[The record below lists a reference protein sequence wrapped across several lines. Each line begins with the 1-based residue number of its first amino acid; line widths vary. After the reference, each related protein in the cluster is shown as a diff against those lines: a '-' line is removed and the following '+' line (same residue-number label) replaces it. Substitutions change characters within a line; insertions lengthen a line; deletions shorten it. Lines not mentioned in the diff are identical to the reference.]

1 MELTFG
7 LIVGNRGFFP
17 DKLAEEGRDRMI
29 KVLEEEGFKVIC
41 PSKEETKL
49 GTVETWEDAK
59 KCAEIFKSN
68 RDKIDGII
76 VSLPN
81 FGDEKGVA
89 NTIRLSELNVPIL
102 IQAFRDRSNALDL
115 PNRGDAFCGKISV
128 CNNLYQYRIPF
139 SLTSL
144 HTVDP
149 EEDSFKNDLRWF
161 AGVCRIIRGLR
172 NLKVGAIGARPNAF
186 NTVRYSEKILESYG
200 ISVETIDLSEVIAK
214 VNMLKS
220 SDPIIKEEIEDIKGY
235 ANVEKVPTDRLEL
248 LAKLSLV
255 IKDWVKEN
263 DIKAIALQC
272 WTSIEYNLS
281 IMPCV
286 VMSILSDRLVPSA
299 CEVDITGAV
308 SMYILQLASH
318 TPSALVDWNNNYDY
332 EEDKA
337 IIFHCGNLPRSV
349 LDIREV
355 SYGDII
361 GGTVGKENAYG
372 ICVGKVKPGP
382 LTFARITTDDI
393 CGDIKAYVG
402 EGEVVQ
408 DIADTFGA
416 SGIVKINRLQELMHY
431 VCKNGFEH
439 HVAINRS
446 SVARIIYE
454 ALENYMGIN
463 TYWHR

>member
-17 DKLAEEGRDRMI
+17 DRLAEEGRDRMI

-59 KCAEIFKSN
+59 KCAEIFKGN

-161 AGVCRIIRGLR
+161 AGVCRIIKGLK

-220 SDPIIKEEIEDIKGY
+220 SDPIIKEEIEDIKSY

-272 WTSIEYNLS
+272 WTSIEYNLG

-308 SMYILQLASH
+308 SMYILQLASQ

-349 LDIREV
+349 LDIKEV

>member
-17 DKLAEEGRDRMI
+17 DRLAVEGRDRMI

-49 GTVETWEDAK
+49 GTVETWEDA
-59 KCAEIFKSN
+59 KSN

-161 AGVCRIIRGLR
+161 AGVCRIIKGLK

-186 NTVRYSEKILESYG
+186 NTVRFSEKILESYG

-214 VNMLKS
+214 VDMLKS
-220 SDPIIKEEIEDIKGY
+220 SDPIVKEEVESIKGY
-235 ANVEKVPTDRLEL
+235 ANVEKVPIDRLEL
-248 LAKLSLV
+248 LAKLSIV
-255 IKDWVKEN
+255 IKDWIKEN

-272 WTSIEYNLS
+272 WTSIEYNLG

-308 SMYILQLASH
+308 SMYILQLASQ

-332 EEDKA
+332 EDDKA

-372 ICVGKVKPGP
+372 ICAGKVKPGP

-408 DIADTFGA
+408 DVADTFGA

-446 SVARIIYE
+446 SVARTIYE

>member
-272 WTSIEYNLS
+272 WTSIEYNLG

-308 SMYILQLASH
+308 SMYILQLASQ